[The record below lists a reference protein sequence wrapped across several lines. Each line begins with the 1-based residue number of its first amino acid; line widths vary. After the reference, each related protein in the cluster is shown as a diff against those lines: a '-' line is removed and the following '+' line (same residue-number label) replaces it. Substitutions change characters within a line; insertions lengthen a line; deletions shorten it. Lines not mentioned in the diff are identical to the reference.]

1 MEQTKS
7 LQLLFV
13 IFFVMGLITTN
24 VTLVAM
30 SLFPLAYL
38 LAAAATQRPAKLN
51 VRRDIATSDSHFT
64 LSYQIENL
72 ASGLQHIYLK
82 EVIPQALAL
91 SQQVQNEQA
100 LNQPNW
106 ASVTM
111 TATLKQKGVFNHQHE
126 LAAKRGHFEFSD
138 IEISVADYI
147 GQVYHREN
155 VQDAQTA
162 SKAPVAQYM
171 GNIPLKSNKT
181 FGFNGVVAAGKAGT
195 GEAFFGLTQY
205 QDHMPSRAINW
216 RASAKH
222 EELLLANEYE
232 QDSNM
237 NVGLIVDARQ
247 HGHLHGSSE
256 LANALATSLDL
267 TLTLGLTMAKSL
279 LNSGHRLGLL
289 TLGQQMDYV
298 YPNFGRRQLRKI
310 EQTLTKVEPSTGSKI
325 NLWALEHK
333 PAMYFPNKA
342 NIVFISQLQAS
353 DLPLLKGLKRA
364 GYCLT
369 VIVPDPSGLVSG
381 EHHEHIKA
389 LYHLERQ
396 SVLDPFRQQGFYL
409 INWQMEQSFNAFYHQ
424 ELLPALRLQR
434 KMK

>member
-13 IFFVMGLITTN
+13 IFFVMGLVTTN

-38 LAAAATQRPAKLN
+38 LAAAATQRPVKLK
-51 VRRDIATSDSHFT
+51 VSRDVATSESHFT
-64 LSYQIENL
+64 LSYQVENL
-72 ASGLQHIYLK
+72 ASSLQLIYLK
-82 EVIPQALAL
+82 EAIPEALAL
-91 SQQVQNEQA
+91 NEQA
-100 LNQPNW
+100 LNQANGT
-106 ASVTM
+106 SVTM
-111 TATLKQKGVFNHQHE
+111 AAPLTQKRVFNHQHE
-126 LAAKRGHFEFSD
+126 LVAKRGHFEFSD
-138 IEISVADYI
+138 MEISVADFI

-155 VQDAQTA
+155 ARDVQTV
-162 SKAPVAQYM
+162 SKAPVAKHM
-171 GNIPLKSNKT
+171 GSIPLKSNKT

-205 QDHMPSRAINW
+205 QDQMSSRGINW

-222 EELLLANEYE
+222 EELLLANEFE

-237 NVGLIVDARQ
+237 NVGLIVDGRQ

-256 LANALATSLDL
+256 LAKALATCLDN
-267 TLTLGLTMAKSL
+267 TLSLGLTMAKSL

-289 TLGQQMDYV
+289 TLGQKMDYV
-298 YPNFGRRQLRKI
+298 YPNFGRRQLLKI
-310 EQTLTKVEPSTGSKI
+310 EQALTKVEPSTGSEI

-333 PAMYFPNKA
+333 PTMYFPNKA
-342 NIVFISQLQAS
+342 NIVFISQLQPS

-364 GYCLT
+364 GYCIT
-369 VIVPDPSGLVSG
+369 VIVPDPSGLVTG
-381 EHHEHIKA
+381 EHHEQIKA
-389 LYHLERQ
+389 LYHLARQ
-396 SVLDPFRQQGFYL
+396 SILDKFRQQGFYL

-424 ELLPALRLQR
+424 KLLPALRLQR